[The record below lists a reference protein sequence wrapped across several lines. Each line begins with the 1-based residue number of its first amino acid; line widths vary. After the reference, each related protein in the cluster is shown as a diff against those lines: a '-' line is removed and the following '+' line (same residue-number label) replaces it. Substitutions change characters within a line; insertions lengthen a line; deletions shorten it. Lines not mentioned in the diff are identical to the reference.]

1 MLIFKLD
8 FTLEKTLIVS
18 VKYSSLDFGLK
29 VGFAVSKVRASLA
42 AILSLGKIAT
52 QPDVRIR
59 VLEAA
64 RLFRGLEAA
73 RLASTVS

>member
-1 MLIFKLD
+1 M
-8 FTLEKTLIVS
+8 S

-59 VLEAA
+59 VLEAS
-64 RLFRGLEAA
+64 LRGCEAVGEA
-73 RLASTVS
+73 GAGLDCQPGSLANPI